1 VPYSIFNIPATVL
14 ANRFNPSVV
23 LPLLAI
29 GWGGLAMI
37 TTAVK
42 NFEGLLAC
50 RLILG
55 MMEAGFMPCA
65 VFYCSLFY
73 TRKELAFRLS
83 FFYIMGFIAVCT
95 RQNKKDGPRKLTC
108 QGCDRWL
115 DRISSVP
122 VGWTTKGKFKFRCPI
137 RFPSG

>member
-23 LPLLAI
+23 LPFLAI

-37 TTAVK
+37 TTVVK
-42 NFEGLLAC
+42 DFEGLLAC

-83 FFYIMGFIAVCT
+83 FFYIMGFIAV
-95 RQNKKDGPRKLTC
+95 RSYL
-108 QGCDRWL
+108 L
-115 DRISSVP
+115 
-122 VGWTTKGKFKFRCPI
+122 
-137 RFPSG
+137 